1 MRAKEK
7 SVVGETETR
16 GMPNYKNGEKTSK
29 KSAIIRAK
37 YKKQEK
43 ERKLWQK
50 L

>member
-16 GMPNYKNGEKTSK
+16 GMPNYKNCEKQAK
-29 KSAIIRAK
+29 KARLSAQK